1 MKFVKSRCRGKSFD
15 VAGKRA
21 NSWHCPCSEWEGER
35 AVVLI
40 WWGGERVVYRL
51 GDGCCEVRTQR
62 NCESAYR
69 TVPCQFVHNGTV
81 NVRTE
86 RYVWQ
91 CVQNGIVLV
100 RKERYC
106 ESAYRTVL
114 WKGVQNG
121 TLKVHREQYCESAYR
136 TVLWK
141 CVQNGTVKM
150 RTERYC
156 ESAFRTVL
164 VTVRTERY
172 LWQCV
177 QSVTVQVRTE
187 CYCASAYRTVLWK
200 CLQNGTVKVRSERY
214 LWQCIQNGTCDS
226 AYRVLL
232 CKCVQNGI
240 AKARTERYCERPYV
254 TSRKLIMMFT
264 TALLNCVTEQRVT
277 DIQQIQQGRF
287 ETGYLSVCTSA
298 FGRVNKAHFLHS

>member
-187 CYCASAYRTVLWK
+187 RYCESAYRTVLWTSLCYK
-200 CLQNGTVKVRSERY
+200 QEAHNDVHNGPAELCHGTTSHRHPTDPAGTFRNWVSISLYFRI
-214 LWQCIQNGTCDS
+214 WQGKQSPFSSLITTSIKQ
-226 AYRVLL
+226 LL
-232 CKCVQNGI
+232 DTLV
-240 AKARTERYCERPYV
+240 AT
-254 TSRKLIMMFT
+254 L
-264 TALLNCVTEQRVT
+264 
-277 DIQQIQQGRF
+277 
-287 ETGYLSVCTSA
+287 
-298 FGRVNKAHFLHS
+298 